1 MGREEI
7 ARPDQPRIEVPQR
20 QLLVDEGRG
29 LGEPYNALL
38 RGVPAVAR
46 RAPDADAELPALY
59 AHVHPGLE
67 SIAADEIMRDLQG
80 EIKRTER
87 GLVVFRL
94 RSIDADVLK
103 LRTTEDIYLLAWGT
117 GSLTYKA
124 NEPGRS
130 RSGRRRNPTGRS
142 FSASTTASGRR

>member
-1 MGREEI
+1 M
-7 ARPDQPRIEVPQR
+7 
-20 QLLVDEGRG
+20 
-29 LGEPYNALL
+29 
-38 RGVPAVAR
+38 AR

-124 NEPGRS
+124 NDLEQIKKW
-130 RSGRRRNPTGRS
+130 
-142 FSASTTASGRR
+142 TAKK